1 MFQGDPPV
9 TLPIK
14 LPLQVIGTLVH
25 RRHYVGLRTTLQS
38 RANTH
43 WLTINQSKFAL
54 AGTYFRGLVGANV
67 LPPKS
72 FNEI

>member
-25 RRHYVGLRTTLQS
+25 RRHYVGLRTTSVTGQ
-38 RANTH
+38 
-43 WLTINQSKFAL
+43 
-54 AGTYFRGLVGANV
+54 YPLVDY
-67 LPPKS
+67 
-72 FNEI
+72 